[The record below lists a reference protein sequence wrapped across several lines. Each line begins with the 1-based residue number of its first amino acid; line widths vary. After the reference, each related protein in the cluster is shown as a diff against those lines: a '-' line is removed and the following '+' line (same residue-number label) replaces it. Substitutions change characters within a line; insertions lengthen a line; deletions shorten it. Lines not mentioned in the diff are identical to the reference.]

1 MNFFPRLL
9 SCSMY
14 NALLSIQHFIIS
26 FIFCIVFVCL
36 CGGGLFIS
44 YVNSCSFFFTDFPKK
59 IFLPKKAPSASSEQE
74 YTTQSR
80 VYYVM
85 KQSPII
91 CLCSFFGIGIST
103 PLLKLSGTTPNCT
116 HMVFWSACRTSDQ

>member
-14 NALLSIQHFIIS
+14 NAFYLFNTSLYL

-44 YVNSCSFFFTDFPKK
+44 YVNSCSFFTDFSIK
-59 IFLPKKAPSASSEQE
+59 IFLPKKTFTWFYFETYVCLHYIKLTVKMDADLCLMDNLILFRCFAKRSNFQSIFA
-74 YTTQSR
+74 TTNR
-80 VYYVM
+80 NFE
-85 KQSPII
+85 KKII
-91 CLCSFFGIGIST
+91 I
-103 PLLKLSGTTPNCT
+103 
-116 HMVFWSACRTSDQ
+116 